1 MSGINESGRKAPQ
14 QIIWMVL
21 SIVLIISILIKNDA
35 GIAICIILGLS
46 YQALKSFVG
55 YKETKAK
62 IELVKMILC
71 VIAAAVF
78 TLYYAIRLV

>member
-1 MSGINESGRKAPQ
+1 MSNINGSGRKAPQ
-14 QIIWMVL
+14 QIIWITL
-21 SIVLIISILIKNDA
+21 SVVLIISILIKNDA

-55 YKETKAK
+55 YKETKAR
-62 IELVKMILC
+62 IELIKMILC
-71 VIAAAVF
+71 LIAAVVF